1 MLSLVQC
8 IARSLSNLHRLW
20 LGEGVPVRK
29 YLLGGL
35 LLLASSTGC
44 RMCCCPYDDCYPVVE
59 SYGAHGGAPAEEGP
73 VEYQDDGQAPMEAPA
88 VEEQQSMR
96 PSAAPHLANPRHAPQ
111 QQTY

>member
-1 MLSLVQC
+1 M
-8 IARSLSNLHRLW
+8 RR
-20 LGEGVPVRK
+20 

-59 SYGAHGGAPAEEGP
+59 SYPMHGGSVDQGAVEQGP
-73 VEYQDDGQAPMEAPA
+73 VENQGDAAP

-96 PSAAPHLANPRHAPQ
+96 QERSPHLARPNRAPQ
-111 QQTY
+111 QESY